1 VINIAPAR
9 PTVLGKEPVLCSGW
23 KRVRM
28 RRRAAVVTTFVL
40 AAALGALMALVLAAI
55 GGMSART
62 TAVGMSVR
70 ALSAFQDVQRALAA
84 EAFAEA
90 GYRRSPSTPSRAR
103 VEREILALGRSVAA
117 VRALDSRRDDGTVN
131 YLLNLNS
138 RYEAEV
144 RLALRDGSRAAA
156 TSVDDRVA
164 GPALDAMQ
172 ELVDAAVS
180 RRQRLV
186 DTALKEQAGL
196 NRKLWILGPTVLLV
210 SVLAIGLCWAVIL
223 AQHRRLHGRVADS
236 EHKAMHD
243 PLTGVGN
250 RALLSLQ
257 LGVELG
263 KARPNAGLVMV
274 DLDHFKQVNDRHGHV
289 AGDQVLRVVASRL
302 LRVSRTLD
310 VVCRMGGDE
319 FAILVRPAS
328 RVPEVLADIRQ
339 VLAEAVEHEGLLLGA
354 GGSAGSADVQAGMD
368 EREVLTVADE
378 ALYAAK
384 REGRIPVP
392 RDPAVRAVP

>member
-1 VINIAPAR
+1 
-9 PTVLGKEPVLCSGW
+9 
-23 KRVRM
+23 M

-55 GGMSART
+55 GGMSTRT
-62 TAVGMSVR
+62 TAVGTSVR

-144 RLALRDGSRAAA
+144 RLALRDGSRAPA
-156 TSVDDRVA
+156 TSADDRVA

-186 DTALKEQAGL
+186 DRALKEQAGL
-196 NRKLWILGPTVLLV
+196 SRKLWILGPTVLLV

-302 LRVSRTLD
+302 LRVSHTLD

-319 FAILVRPAS
+319 FAILVRPGS
-328 RVPEVLADIRQ
+328 RVPEVLADIRR
-339 VLAEAVEHEGLLLGA
+339 VLAEAVEYEGLLLGA

-368 EREVLTVADE
+368 EREVLTLADE
-378 ALYAAK
+378 ALYTAK

-392 RDPAVRAVP
+392 RDPAVRVVP